1 MSSRTSLDSPNKTC
15 NTCVLSFQE
24 MKNRLVTI
32 IIKRKL
38 QIPSCKWEGLHLPH
52 IKIKSSH
59 DMFLMKRG
67 CHVMVNMKS
76 GERCGN
82 TKEHK
87 TYKWLT
93 ERLFFKMCKWNPLT
107 CKWVF
112 VLFHKN
118 NNNIVPLRKCTNGI
132 IHRSSILIILDLS
145 STSHE
150 MKWAK
155 HFFSKKA
162 WSTTSYLYWQLV
174 VVTIDGF
181 LFFCL
186 CFLYIYTSES
196 SSVHCK

>member
-1 MSSRTSLDSPNKTC
+1 
-15 NTCVLSFQE
+15 
-24 MKNRLVTI
+24 
-32 IIKRKL
+32 
-38 QIPSCKWEGLHLPH
+38 
-52 IKIKSSH
+52 
-59 DMFLMKRG
+59 MKRG

-155 HFFSKKA
+155 HLFSKKA

-186 CFLYIYTSES
+186 CFLYVYIYFWIILCALQIMLILEVWGNTCQTFRK
-196 SSVHCK
+196 VGHCAARTTCSNLY